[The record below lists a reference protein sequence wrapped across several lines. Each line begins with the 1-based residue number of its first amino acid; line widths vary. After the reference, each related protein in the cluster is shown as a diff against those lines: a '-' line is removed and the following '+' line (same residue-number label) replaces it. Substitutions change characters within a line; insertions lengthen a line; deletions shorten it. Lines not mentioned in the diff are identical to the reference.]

1 MSARIIDG
9 KSIAA
14 TIREEVK
21 RDVAALRQRG
31 VSPCLAAILVGDNAA
46 SKTYVA
52 NKRKACDEVGIESVL
67 HTPAS
72 DLSEQALLEL
82 ICELND
88 DPNVHGIL
96 VQLPLPR
103 HIDERLVIEAMSP
116 SKDVD
121 GFHPINLGRLILG
134 LDTFKSC
141 TPAGISELIHR
152 SGYAIESKHVVII
165 GRSNIVGKPMMNILV
180 QKTQNANATVTVCH
194 SQTRDLALLTCQAD
208 ILIAAL
214 GRPQF
219 VASEM
224 VKPGAIVVDVGINRV
239 EDATHPKGYRLVG
252 DVDFESVKNVA
263 AAITPVPGGVGPMT
277 VAMLMVNTVKA
288 SKMALEAC
296 RTED

>member
-21 RDVAALRQRG
+21 RDVAALRKRG
-31 VSPCLAAILVGDNAA
+31 MRPCLAAVLVGDNAA
-46 SKTYVA
+46 SKAYVA
-52 NKRKACDEVGIESVL
+52 NKRKTCAEVGIESVL
-67 HTPAS
+67 HTPAA
-72 DLSEQALLEL
+72 DLSERALLEL

-96 VQLPLPR
+96 VQLPLPK
-103 HIDERLVIEAMSP
+103 HIDERLVIEAISP
-116 SKDVD
+116 LKDVD

-141 TPAGISELIHR
+141 TPAGISELIRR

-180 QKTQNANATVTVCH
+180 QKTKDANATVTVCH
-194 SQTRDLALLTCQAD
+194 SQTRNLASLTRQAD
-208 ILIAAL
+208 ILIAAI

-219 VASEM
+219 VSSEM
-224 VKPGAIVVDVGINRV
+224 VKPGVIVVDVGINRV
-239 EDATHPKGYRLVG
+239 EDASDPKGYRLVG

-296 RTED
+296 CAEE

>member
-21 RDVAALRQRG
+21 RDVAALRKRG
-31 VSPCLAAILVGDNAA
+31 MSPCLAAVLVGDNAA
-46 SKTYVA
+46 SKAYVA
-52 NKRKACDEVGIESVL
+52 NKRKACEEVGIESVL
-67 HTPAS
+67 HTPAA
-72 DLSEQALLEL
+72 DLSEPALLEL

-96 VQLPLPR
+96 VQLPLPK
-103 HIDERLVIEAMSP
+103 HIDERLVIEAISP

-141 TPAGISELIHR
+141 TPAGISELIRR

-180 QKTQNANATVTVCH
+180 QKTKDANATVTVCH
-194 SQTRDLALLTCQAD
+194 SQTRNLASLTCQAD
-208 ILIAAL
+208 ILIAAI

-219 VASEM
+219 VSREM

-239 EDATHPKGYRLVG
+239 ADASDPKGYRLMG
-252 DVDFESVKNVA
+252 DVDFGSVKNVA

-277 VAMLMVNTVKA
+277 VAMLMVNTAKA
-288 SKMALEAC
+288 SKMALEAY
-296 RTED
+296 RAEE